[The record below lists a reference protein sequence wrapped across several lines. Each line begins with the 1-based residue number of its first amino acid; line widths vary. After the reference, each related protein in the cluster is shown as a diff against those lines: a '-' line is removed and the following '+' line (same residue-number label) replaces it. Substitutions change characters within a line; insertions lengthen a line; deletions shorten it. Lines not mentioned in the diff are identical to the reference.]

1 MNKSTVP
8 HDKLTTYTSLATVV
22 FATLAG
28 SGVQPQVFGLLAAV
42 SHAVTG
48 FYTNK

>member
-1 MNKSTVP
+1 MSVKTDSV
-8 HDKLTTYTSLATVV
+8 TTYTGLATVV

-28 SGVQPQVFGLLAAV
+28 SGVQPQIFGLLAAI
-42 SHAVTG
+42 SHAITG

>member
-1 MNKSTVP
+1 MTAKTDNV
-8 HDKLTTYTSLATVV
+8 TTYASLATVV

-28 SGVQPQVFGLLAAV
+28 TGVQPQIFGLLAAIA
-42 SHAVTG
+42 HAING